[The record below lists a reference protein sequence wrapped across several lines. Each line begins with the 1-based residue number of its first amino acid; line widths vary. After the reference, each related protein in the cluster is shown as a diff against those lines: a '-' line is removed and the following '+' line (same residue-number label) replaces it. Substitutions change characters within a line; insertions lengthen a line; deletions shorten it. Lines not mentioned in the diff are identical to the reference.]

1 MKRLASLL
9 LLALVAGLLS
19 SAVAVVAG
27 APASY
32 AAAGADCS
40 GLTAKQATR
49 VATGSAAV
57 FEGQVSLPKHVNP
70 DKPLRLQVQ
79 VLVAWSQGVTVPSTA
94 TVTVAPGACR
104 DWMLAHRSPEDYLFF
119 AQQASGG
126 WSIPGDAP
134 RMVPRSSRIV
144 AALGQPVAGGTTTA
158 TPVSFTDTHAT
169 PPRSLKKVA
178 APGVALLIIGAL
190 GLLVVGRLG
199 RR

>member
-9 LLALVAGLLS
+9 LLALVAGLFAGTTAL
-19 SAVAVVAG
+19 VAG

-32 AAAGADCS
+32 AAGGADCAK
-40 GLTAKQATR
+40 LTAKQAMR
-49 VATGSAAV
+49 AATGSAAV

-70 DKPLRLQVQ
+70 DKPLRLTVQ

-119 AQQASGG
+119 AQQGSGG
-126 WSIPGDAP
+126 WQIPGDAP
-134 RMVPRSSRIV
+134 RMVARSSRIV
-144 AALGQPVAGGTTTA
+144 AALGQPVAGGATA
-158 TPVSFTDTHAT
+158 TPIAFTDTHAA